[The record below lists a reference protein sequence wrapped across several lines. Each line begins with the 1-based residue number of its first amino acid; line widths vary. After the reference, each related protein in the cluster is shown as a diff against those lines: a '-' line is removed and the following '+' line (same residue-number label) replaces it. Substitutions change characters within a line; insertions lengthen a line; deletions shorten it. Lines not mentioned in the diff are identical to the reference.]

1 MKKLLILLCLVNIIA
16 TTFSQISETGLAS
29 FYDDKFQGR
38 VTASGELFDQNL
50 LTAAHRT
57 LPFGTMVRVTNLEN
71 KKTTE
76 VRINDRGPF
85 VNNRVIDLS
94 SATAKALGFYAK
106 GTAKVKI
113 EVITLGNNNLAA
125 TEKEVEKKT
134 AFNVEPKEDPKIT
147 TSKET
152 LPATPNDNSSK
163 STIANEALEYYQLES
178 ALVEPKG
185 FAIQIAS
192 YQEAANLMKLCNDLK
207 TKVSANL
214 LVQVSGNQ
222 DKKLYRVM
230 VGPFDTRQKAEA
242 MHQKL
247 EKQFPGCFIVGF

>member
-71 KKTTE
+71 
-76 VRINDRGPF
+76 
-85 VNNRVIDLS
+85 NRVIDLS

-113 EVITLGNNNLAA
+113 EVITLGDNNLAA